1 MQRIFVDFG
10 RGVGDEVDILT
21 TARPNESV
29 TLREN
34 ERVILYDS
42 SLEVQA
48 SSMRYARQMGVAAGW
63 RCRIGLR
70 NAIWYEMTYP

>member
-10 RGVGDEVDILT
+10 RGIGDKVDILT

-42 SLEVQA
+42 SLEVQ
-48 SSMRYARQMGVAAGW
+48 GVLHEVREPDGHSYWVALPDWATQ
-63 RCRIGLR
+63 RD
-70 NAIWYEMTYP
+70 PV